1 MKKKA
6 YDHLSN
12 AKKGFDKIQ
21 NLFMIKKLTTGI
33 EEYLNITK
41 AIYDKPTT
49 ITVKT
54 PPKHH

>member
-12 AKKGFDKIQ
+12 TKKGFDKIQ